1 MHKRSSTGV
10 QDVKTEIETLGER
23 LHCLDAT
30 QENCQQHI
38 EKHDIQG
45 QKGVDGNKVM
55 PSIRPA

>member
-1 MHKRSSTGV
+1 M
-10 QDVKTEIETLGER
+10 KTEIETLGER